1 MKGIRAVGG
10 LILLAP
16 FAACTIGEEPRVVSA
31 EEPLPDD
38 VVAGDVVRRGDIE
51 LVVPEPG
58 QEVLMIADLED
69 GTSIELAIRNPLG
82 GAVEIL
88 EPTVEEPD
96 TLVLAAGALGACD
109 DGAFSLSGHKWTSQY
124 QWKYQSGSTP
134 SANNKDN
141 VEAALKNAAAAIT
154 TSRNNC
160 GLADLVSATQSYRG
174 RTSAGPAVH
183 AQNGVVTCGST
194 DGNNVVGFGSLP
206 AGTLGVACSWTSGG
220 AAVEGDIKLSTRNK
234 WYALGVPSGCS
245 NSFGVQAIAAHEFG
259 HVFGLGHVSESTHPN
274 LTMST
279 AARACSNAPLTLGRG
294 DVRGLRQ
301 LY

>member
-1 MKGIRAVGG
+1 MKDFRRVGVVS
-10 LILLAP
+10 LFAS
-16 FAACTIGEEPRVVSA
+16 FAACTVGEEPRVVSA
-31 EEPLPDD
+31 DEPLPDD
-38 VVAGDVVRRGDIE
+38 VVAGDVVRRGDVE

-58 QEVLMIADLED
+58 EEVLMIADFED

-82 GAVEIL
+82 GAVEII
-88 EPTVEEPD
+88 EPTMEEPD
-96 TLVLAAGALGACD
+96 SLVIAASAPAACD
-109 DGAFSLSGHKWTSQY
+109 DGAFSLSGHKWTSQF
-124 QWKYQSGSTP
+124 QWKFQSGSTP
-134 SANNKDN
+134 SSNSVAN

-160 GLADLVSATQSYRG
+160 GLADLVAATQSYKG
-174 RTSAGPAVH
+174 RTTAAPAVH
-183 AQNGVVTCGST
+183 SQNGVVTCGGT

-220 AAVEGDIKLSTRNK
+220 AATEGDIKLSTRNA

-245 NSFGVQAIAAHEFG
+245 NRFGVQAIGAHEFG